1 MLLAS
6 GLMKRSLRTIGTVD
20 SKGLK
25 ENHCYVYELE
35 IVSNHYTF
43 RHDHCK
49 ST

>member
-35 IVSNHYTF
+35 IVSNQTF
-43 RHDHCK
+43 RHDNCK

>member
-35 IVSNHYTF
+35 IFSNHTF

>member
-25 ENHCYVYELE
+25 ENHYYVYELE
-35 IVSNHYTF
+35 IVSNHTF
-43 RHDHCK
+43 SHDHCK